1 MKLLERK
8 LKSYPLG
15 IWIALLALLLIML
28 AWLMQGYSLLN
39 WEKAVELGLQNS
51 SFLGNDLEQASATKE
66 RGEAL
71 ADLLWP
77 FPLTVIAFI
86 GLWKRKFVG
95 FVASMMVFAICIYFP
110 LFYIFQMWDIHRETA
125 VLAVLLW
132 GVPSILGII
141 GLQTN
146 KSIFLKTSP
155 K

>member
-1 MKLLERK
+1 MNLLERK
-8 LKSYPLG
+8 LKRNPLG
-15 IWIALLALLLIML
+15 ISITLLALLLIML

-51 SFLGNDLEQASATKE
+51 SFLGNDIELAWATKE

-77 FPLTVIAFI
+77 FPLTLIAII
-86 GLWKRKFVG
+86 GLWKRKIVG

-110 LFYIFQMWDIHRETA
+110 LFYVFQVWDIHRETA
-125 VLAVLLW
+125 VMAVIIW
-132 GVPSILGII
+132 GIPSILGII
-141 GLQTN
+141 GLWAN

>member
-1 MKLLERK
+1 MNLLERK
-8 LKSYPLG
+8 LKRNPLG
-15 IWIALLALLLIML
+15 ISITLLALLLIML

-39 WEKAVELGLQNS
+39 WEKAAELGLQNS
-51 SFLGNDLEQASATKE
+51 SFLGNDIELAWATKE

-77 FPLTVIAFI
+77 FPLTLIAII
-86 GLWKRKFVG
+86 GLWKRKIVG

-110 LFYIFQMWDIHRETA
+110 LFYVFQVWDIHRETA
-125 VLAVLLW
+125 VMAVIIW
-132 GVPSILGII
+132 GIPSILGII
-141 GLQTN
+141 GLWAN